1 MAKQTIYYSDP
12 LQDDFAGNHIRGKV
26 VDQNFP
32 FLHRSRLWELGSF
45 LVYYGIAVPLVFLI
59 CKIYLGMKFEN
70 HRQLRQVGRSGY
82 FLYGNHTHGLDAFL
96 PAMAAFPKRGYVVAN
111 PDAVSIPGLRNLVQ
125 LIGCIPVPSA
135 LSGFPPFL
143 KALERRF
150 RQGACIGIFPEAHIW
165 PFYTGVR
172 PFVGSSFRY
181 PVKMNAPVVAMAVTY
196 RKRRGLFR
204 WVKRPGITVTF
215 SAPMYPDPALRPKA
229 AQEDLPPA

>member
-82 FLYGNHTHGLDAFL
+82 FLYGNHTHGCISSCHGGLSQA
-96 PAMAAFPKRGYVVAN
+96 
-111 PDAVSIPGLRNLVQ
+111 GLRGGQ
-125 LIGCIPVPSA
+125 PGCGVH
-135 LSGFPPFL
+135 SG
-143 KALERRF
+143 
-150 RQGACIGIFPEAHIW
+150 
-165 PFYTGVR
+165 
-172 PFVGSSFRY
+172 
-181 PVKMNAPVVAMAVTY
+181 
-196 RKRRGLFR
+196 
-204 WVKRPGITVTF
+204 
-215 SAPMYPDPALRPKA
+215 A
-229 AQEDLPPA
+229 A

>member
-111 PDAVSIPGLRNLVQ
+111 PD
-125 LIGCIPVPSA
+125 
-135 LSGFPPFL
+135 SG
-143 KALERRF
+143 
-150 RQGACIGIFPEAHIW
+150 
-165 PFYTGVR
+165 
-172 PFVGSSFRY
+172 
-181 PVKMNAPVVAMAVTY
+181 
-196 RKRRGLFR
+196 
-204 WVKRPGITVTF
+204 
-215 SAPMYPDPALRPKA
+215 A
-229 AQEDLPPA
+229 A